1 MGYRQAVRHKTL
13 TLARG
18 SSNLPTP
25 ARRYFRRRGVG
36 VYKTEIIPYTA
47 SAKKRAKLIEDK
59 INEMTA
65 DGYVFVSICSTPNC
79 GAILIFKNK

>member
-25 ARRYFRRRGVG
+25 AIKKQLDLLASCFL
-36 VYKTEIIPYTA
+36 YKNIHCCCFDNSSSKSIFLCDVKNQIAII
-47 SAKKRAKLIEDK
+47 KD
-59 INEMTA
+59 
-65 DGYVFVSICSTPNC
+65 
-79 GAILIFKNK
+79 